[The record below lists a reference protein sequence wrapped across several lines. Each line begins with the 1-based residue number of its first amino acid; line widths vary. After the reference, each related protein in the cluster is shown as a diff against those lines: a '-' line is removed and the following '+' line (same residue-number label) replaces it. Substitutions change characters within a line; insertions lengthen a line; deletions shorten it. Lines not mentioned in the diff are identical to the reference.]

1 LSIGAAAAVIVPL
14 HRLTR
19 PTSASFRTRA
29 SARYPAGW
37 PRCPMERPPPICTR
51 FPLAFRPAGLRFLSR
66 PIPPETSAFLTVGLP
81 PSTADSV
88 GVSTFRACEMRPGW
102 APSMPRGDGVLP
114 GGVNHP
120 PGAYRISA
128 VRPAPCS
135 RLPPA
140 GSYLTRRHRGF
151 TVVRPSGLP
160 LACRPRVEQGL
171 LGFSP
176 ELRTPPLPAT
186 HVQVETGHRTR
197 TRDYPVIGATADPL
211 SKGQSTHHTRP
222 RVARSPERC
231 S

>member
-1 LSIGAAAAVIVPL
+1 
-14 HRLTR
+14 
-19 PTSASFRTRA
+19 
-29 SARYPAGW
+29 
-37 PRCPMERPPPICTR
+37 
-51 FPLAFRPAGLRFLSR
+51 
-66 PIPPETSAFLTVGLP
+66 
-81 PSTADSV
+81 
-88 GVSTFRACEMRPGW
+88 MRPGW

-135 RLPPA
+135 RIPPA

-222 RVARSPERC
+222 RVARPPERC
-231 S
+231 SLVLGRTGLQTPSFSQVRSTFPRSDTRPGKIAMNCQGQSNSRPAKPPSANTNRTRVRR